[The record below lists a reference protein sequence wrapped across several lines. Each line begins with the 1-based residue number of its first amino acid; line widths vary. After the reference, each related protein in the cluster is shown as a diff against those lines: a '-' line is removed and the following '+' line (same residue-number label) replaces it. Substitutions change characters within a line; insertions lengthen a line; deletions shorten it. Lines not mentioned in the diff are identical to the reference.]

1 VTTVWMDAWI
11 DPRAWGVGNAQS
23 RRYLGCRTRCS
34 LQAWA
39 LRVSLAL
46 SPCAVRFQ
54 YPACLPCGRESHRQ
68 TCSLHP
74 HLRRQTP
81 PSSIRISEDSRLL
94 HRCEANNARGLPL
107 PPACWAGPERE
118 FSRDATTSPP
128 TCIELFGIRWAG
140 ATVLLFVY
148 LLSSVLASS
157 CLLFVT
163 TGSRPRPMQAHA
175 QSSPACQRWAYRW
188 EVGTAISS
196 SAPRRNW
203 RGADCYLSS
212 DLLHG
217 QDEEHTSR
225 EL

>member
-1 VTTVWMDAWI
+1 MDRSESLGSGERPVQAL
-11 DPRAWGVGNAQS
+11 PGLPHALQPAGLGFACVSRALAMCG
-23 RRYLGCRTRCS
+23 
-34 LQAWA
+34 
-39 LRVSLAL
+39 AL
-46 SPCAVRFQ
+46 SVSGVFAVWEGVAPSDLFSPSPYQ
-54 YPACLPCGRESHRQ
+54 KTE
-68 TCSLHP
+68 
-74 HLRRQTP
+74 TP